1 MKKSEVEEYLMQKVE
16 VTLADGT
23 QLLGILHRGR
33 DRFARKHLEFE
44 HIQIKEKYYLSAGN
58 LPSKRTFRPGDIRC
72 INECEWWN
80 YTEK

>member
-23 QLLGILHRGR
+23 QLLGKLHRGR
-33 DRFARKHLEFE
+33 DIFARQHLEFE
-44 HIQIKEKYYLSAGN
+44 HIQVKEKYYLSVEN
-58 LPSKRTFRPGDIRC
+58 LPPRRAFKPSEIRC